1 MALWD
6 ASSGWATLVIRAQ
19 SREEARRIATDF
31 YESRDLADSVD
42 LAYNGEDWPRPLD
55 PDGPAE
61 ILIEDLS

>member
-6 ASSGWATLVIRAQ
+6 ASSGWATLVIRTQ
-19 SREEARRIATDF
+19 SREEARKIATDF
-31 YESRDLADSVD
+31 YEERDLATSVD

-55 PDGPAE
+55 PDGPSE